1 MMEILPAF
9 FVAFVMTRPDPY
21 GAKGTEQ
28 RIADAN
34 VFIIMILTPRKL
46 IIMAMTQKMTFESL
60 VYLYRRLSSCH
71 QKFHLEVRF
80 QNIIHEHVG
89 HAQQVRIRA
98 GHGRT
103 MMAVFSSFALSKR
116 LIISGPE
123 RNVQK

>member
-60 VYLYRRLSSCH
+60 V
-71 QKFHLEVRF
+71 
-80 QNIIHEHVG
+80 
-89 HAQQVRIRA
+89 
-98 GHGRT
+98 
-103 MMAVFSSFALSKR
+103 
-116 LIISGPE
+116 
-123 RNVQK
+123 